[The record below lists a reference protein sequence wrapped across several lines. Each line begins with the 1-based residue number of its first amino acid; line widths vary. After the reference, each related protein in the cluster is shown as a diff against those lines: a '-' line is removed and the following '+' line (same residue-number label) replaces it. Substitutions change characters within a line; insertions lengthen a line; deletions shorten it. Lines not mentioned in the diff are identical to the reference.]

1 MQIHGQIFPM
11 AMKKRLT
18 NRRGFT
24 LAELLI
30 VMGII
35 AVIFAIAVP
44 RFEDIG
50 RGGKMRA
57 ALNELR
63 STLALARQWA
73 IANREEVFV
82 VLPDDFSGV
91 YTGLSTNEY
100 AKALRSYA
108 IYTRNRGYIKDWTYL
123 PRGVY
128 FVDNYNSALASN
140 RTGSCINPNRNVF
153 RSSTIYSG
161 AQAIPFPTATSPTK
175 NINALRFSPQ
185 GWALESGTGGT
196 DWDFDFYLAEGVA
209 LEGLAGRVVNIVW
222 KDNPVVWRI
231 AVNRITGVLRTY
243 DCSQL

>member
-1 MQIHGQIFPM
+1 
-11 AMKKRLT
+11 MKQRA
-18 NRRGFT
+18 GFT

-35 AVIFAIAVP
+35 AIIFAVAIP

-63 STLALARQWA
+63 STLGLARQWA
-73 IANREEVFV
+73 IANREDVFV
-82 VLPDDFSGV
+82 VLPDDFSAV
-91 YTGLSTNEY
+91 YSGLPTNEY

-108 IYTRNRGYIKDWTYL
+108 VYTRNRGYIKDWTYL
-123 PRGVY
+123 PLGVY

-140 RTGSCINPNRNVF
+140 RTGGCINPSRNVF

-161 AQAIPFPTATSPTK
+161 SQAIPFPTAGSTTK
-175 NINALRFSPQ
+175 NLNALRFSPQ
-185 GWALESGTGGT
+185 GWAQENAGGT
-196 DWDFDFYLAEGVA
+196 FVDFDFYLAEGVA

-231 AVNRITGVLRTY
+231 AVNPMTGVLRTY